1 MALEVAPLWRYC
13 CAMDLTPYVDGLR
26 EELLAA
32 AEPGEASELARRL
45 VASVASATRL
55 TMLDVLSAA
64 ADEITREL
72 VPGSVEVRLRDR
84 NPHFVVTPG
93 AIEEAEGGAAPEG
106 PDVPAPVPG
115 AKDGAVSRINFRAP
129 EQLKQRIEA
138 AAGEAGLS
146 VNAWLVQVVGAAL
159 DRRTGRDGGRS
170 GRFTGWVG

>member
-1 MALEVAPLWRYC
+1 
-13 CAMDLTPYVDGLR
+13 MDLTPYVDGLR

-93 AIEEAEGGAAPEG
+93 AIGEAEAGAAPEA

-115 AKDGAVSRINFRAP
+115 GKDGAVSRINFRPP

-146 VNAWLVQVVGAAL
+146 VNAWLIQAVGAAL
-159 DRRTGRDGGRS
+159 AGDRRTGRNGGRT